1 MEHIFIKITDPDY
14 KLLKIN
20 IVNTSSEKI
29 NNINYYYKHNDTGY
43 ESTTSSTYN
52 NERVLEMSP
61 DQITRPILQE
71 LYMLKNKETIKQRAN
86 EFNKLK
92 REELA
97 NLKQIKAKYDKL
109 IKEQEE
115 NDTSKN
121 KYIELNTHLM
131 TEVYS
136 LKQENEILKKLLR
149 E

>member
-1 MEHIFIKITDPDY
+1 MIQDTNQPQVQPIITKECSKCHQIKSLDLFY
-14 KLLKIN
+14 KNKTMPLGVLYNCKECSKEYNRSI
-20 IVNTSSEKI
+20 
-29 NNINYYYKHNDTGY
+29 GY
-43 ESTTSSTYN
+43 ARTK
-52 NERVLEMSP
+52 
-61 DQITRPILQE
+61 

>member
-71 LYMLKNKETIKQRAN
+71 
-86 EFNKLK
+86 
-92 REELA
+92 
-97 NLKQIKAKYDKL
+97 
-109 IKEQEE
+109 
-115 NDTSKN
+115 
-121 KYIELNTHLM
+121 
-131 TEVYS
+131 
-136 LKQENEILKKLLR
+136 
-149 E
+149 

>member
-1 MEHIFIKITDPDY
+1 MPLGVLYNCKECSKEYNRSI
-14 KLLKIN
+14 
-20 IVNTSSEKI
+20 
-29 NNINYYYKHNDTGY
+29 GY
-43 ESTTSSTYN
+43 ARTK
-52 NERVLEMSP
+52 
-61 DQITRPILQE
+61 